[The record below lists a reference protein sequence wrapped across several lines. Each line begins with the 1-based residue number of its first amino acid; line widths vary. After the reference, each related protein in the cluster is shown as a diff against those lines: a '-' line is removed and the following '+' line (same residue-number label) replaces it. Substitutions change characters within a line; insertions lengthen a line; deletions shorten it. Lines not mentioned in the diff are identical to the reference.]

1 MSYARVF
8 PRPVSFAA
16 TGPFAPRMGA
26 MSGFGGYGAFGAF
39 DATTGQYTV
48 EQGDY
53 VAKIA
58 SKMGCS
64 GGAHELIN
72 ANPGKNLGSG
82 KIYAGQKIA
91 IPSTCANFQPPPQ
104 VQQTDPSQP
113 NPGIPG
119 ITAPPPGI
127 TAPPIVDP
135 GVVNPGTGSGSGSYT
150 PAPQPNPIPTK
161 DEGLFGLGSTGMIV
175 VGAVGAAFLLGIG
188 IWAFGGKSEPASRR
202 SLPPTKP
209 DREEDWVMSST
220 DFGWPSSDRYSE
232 EPSTYLDYP
241 PPSSGSIST
250 RRMPDRPTLVSRY
263 APNTRR
269 FGFKRNRRS
278 WRH

>member
-16 TGPFAPRMGA
+16 TGPFVPRMGA

-64 GGAHELIN
+64 GGARDLIN

-119 ITAPPPGI
+119 ITAPP
-127 TAPPIVDP
+127 IVDP
-135 GVVNPGTGSGSGSYT
+135 GAVNPGTGSGSGGYT
-150 PAPQPNPIPTK
+150 PAPQPNPIPTTE
-161 DEGLFGLGSTGMIV
+161 EGLFGLGSTGTIV
-175 VGAVGAAFLLGIG
+175 VGAVGAALLLGIG
-188 IWAFGGKSEPASRR
+188 IWALGGKSEPASRR

-209 DREEDWVMSST
+209 DWGGDRDMSSS
-220 DFGWPSSDRYSE
+220 DFWLRSSDRYSE

-263 APNTRR
+263 APNW
-269 FGFKRNRRS
+269 GSRNARGG
-278 WRH
+278 W